1 MAVDHHPFAIADAAH
16 GESGDVNLR
25 AIDLA
30 AAAALDRVDAESAD
44 SNVFQL
50 RSPAM

>member
-1 MAVDHHPFAIADAAH
+1 MAIDHHPFAIADAAH

-25 AIDLA
+25 ALDLA
-30 AAAALDRVDAESAD
+30 AAAALDGVDAKAAD
-44 SNVFQL
+44 SNVLQL

>member
-1 MAVDHHPFAIADAAH
+1 MAVDHHPFAIAGAAR

-25 AIDLA
+25 AVDLD
-30 AAAALDRVDAESAD
+30 AAAALDGVDAEAAD
-44 SNVFQL
+44 STVLQL